1 MRRKTGG
8 SMAKIIPIG
17 HQSMTPA
24 DLRAIFEHSDA
35 LIAEGVVGEVT
46 TQQHDTLGMVVS
58 LLDREDELVCRFIK
72 RIGRYEVYGGE
83 GNLIRHAPLLRNA
96 LSILPAPLRHE
107 PDAPAPR
114 HSLSRRVNA
123 RLSGDRAVAI
133 RQGGRPG
140 RGFVAHS

>member
-1 MRRKTGG
+1 
-8 SMAKIIPIG
+8 MAKIIPIG

-46 TQQHDTLGMVVS
+46 TQQHDALGMVVS
-58 LLDREDELVCRFIK
+58 LLDREDEVICHIIK
-72 RIGRYEVYGGE
+72 RVGRYEVYGGE
-83 GNLIRHAPLLRNA
+83 GNLIRHAPLLRHV

-107 PDAPAPR
+107 ADVPAPR
-114 HSLSRRVNA
+114 PSLSHRVNA

>member
-1 MRRKTGG
+1 
-8 SMAKIIPIG
+8 MAKIIPIG

-46 TQQHDTLGMVVS
+46 TQQHDTFGMVVS
-58 LLDREDELVCRFIK
+58 LLDREDEVICHFIK

-96 LSILPAPLRHE
+96 LSVLPAPLRY
-107 PDAPAPR
+107 DAGNPAPR
-114 HSLSRRVNA
+114 QSLSRRVTA

-133 RQGGRPG
+133 SQGGRPG

>member
-1 MRRKTGG
+1 
-8 SMAKIIPIG
+8 MAKIIPIG

-35 LIAEGVVGEVT
+35 LIVEGVVGEVT
-46 TQQHDTLGMVVS
+46 TQEHDALGMVVS
-58 LLDREDELVCRFIK
+58 LLDREDEVICHIIK
-72 RIGRYEVYGGE
+72 RVGRYEVYGGE
-83 GNLIRHAPLLRNA
+83 GNLIQHAPLLCDA

-107 PDAPAPR
+107 ADAPAPR
-114 HSLSRRVNA
+114 LSLSRRVNV